1 MLYSFYWV
9 ETYSLKIEM
18 REKEETYRQTKP

>member
-1 MLYSFYWV
+1 MLYGFYWV

-18 REKEETYRQTKP
+18 EEKEETYRQTKP

>member
-18 REKEETYRQTKP
+18 GEKEETYRQTKP